1 MNPLYAYVL
10 LLINNETY
18 KHLLVEFQISVSNI
32 IENTIEICDS
42 RLKDSISS
50 SEVILSLQ
58 LYSAMLDTS
67 FAQLPSKKLL
77 RLPLLLIPSLVSTHN
92 PQFMS
97 GCDALRSL
105 LRALQ
110 LYPNSDLIPTICDLL
125 IQLFQPFLS
134 RFLVHFVP
142 LTHTSSSCL
151 LSMQLELSKGSAFVA
166 RGCLRTLSMLFEF
179 FQDTMRDAIPQ
190 LVELI
195 TKCVGYRE
203 TFVLTEITCT
213 GF

>member
-1 MNPLYAYVL
+1 MAESQLSA
-10 LLINNETY
+10 
-18 KHLLVEFQISVSNI
+18 SNI
-32 IENTIEICDS
+32 IENTIEVCDS

-77 RLPLLLIPSLVSTHN
+77 RLPLLLIPSLISTHS

-97 GCDALRSL
+97 ACDVLRSL

-110 LYPNSDLIPTICDLL
+110 LYPNSDLIPTIRDLF

-134 RFLVHFVP
+134 RFLIRFVP
-142 LTHTSSSCL
+142 LTHASSSCL
-151 LSMQLELSKGSAFVA
+151 LGMQLELSKGSAFVA
-166 RGCLRTLSMLFEF
+166 RGCLRTISMLFEF

-190 LVELI
+190 LVTLI

-203 TFVLTEITCT
+203 TFVLTEVMCT